1 MTVRTS
7 LNSTFFKSIL
17 IAVFVFLAYPWGS
30 TLSRKPF
37 IEDAWYGFTIARNY
51 ANGFG
56 ITIDGIQET
65 NGFQPLQV
73 LIDSFLFEITNSD
86 DFALELA
93 FSLRLLMHVCS
104 AQIFANLVA
113 RLNFH
118 ERNTSFSIFSFA
130 VYIFHPGIITSA
142 LNGLETGLLL
152 FLFLMFIKHLLCL
165 TSQESRVSSSVI
177 TTTYA
182 ILLIY
187 TRIDMIILI
196 ACVLIWYFLSIS
208 KRACVGIIVTLS
220 IAIAPWLTWNYKNFD
235 SVVPISGQ
243 QQLEP
248 LFSVSRMFH
257 MMKASLYNVSPW
269 LGSTYDQRNFSL
281 EVAFFLFRVLFF
293 VWVLR
298 IVLSGRDL
306 SKFTRFTSDSLIHLR
321 SNGSHFGLILALLLG
336 MLILCSYYSLM
347 TFSTYFYQRYSI
359 LLAPLTLLL
368 ILANVNVSTLAHRVI
383 AVAVLLISAFTFFN
397 FYQSNANE
405 NRLYDDQVMLVLN
418 SIPASEIVGARQ
430 SGTLGYFR
438 SRVINLDGKV
448 NPLVPKSSFAMGRYL
463 KTQQVNWLCDW
474 PSELSKILTY
484 YETDWRIFENNS
496 TVVCLKRNHE
506 NHRKRFP

>member
-1 MTVRTS
+1 MKTS

-17 IAVFVFLAYPWGS
+17 ITVFVFLSYPWGS
-30 TLSRKPF
+30 TLYRKPF
-37 IEDAWYGFTIARNY
+37 IEDAWYGFSIARNY

-56 ITIDGIQET
+56 ITIDGLQGT

-73 LIDSFLFEITNSD
+73 LIDSFLFKITNSD

-113 RLNFH
+113 RLNSH
-118 ERNTSFSIFSFA
+118 ERNTSFYIFSFA
-130 VYIFHPGIITSA
+130 IYLFHPGIITSA

-152 FLFLMFIKHLLCL
+152 FIFLMFIKHLVCL
-165 TSQESRVSSSVI
+165 TSQKTRVPSSVI
-177 TTTYA
+177 TATYS
-182 ILLIY
+182 IVLIY

-208 KRACVGIIVTLS
+208 KQACVGIFVTLS
-220 IAIAPWLTWNYKNFD
+220 IAVAPWFTWNYQTFD

-248 LFSVSRMFH
+248 SFSVSRMFH
-257 MMKASLYNVSPW
+257 MIKASLYNASPW
-269 LGSTYDQRNFSL
+269 LGSTYDQKNFSL

-298 IVLSGRDL
+298 IVLSGKEL
-306 SKFTRFTSDSLIHLR
+306 SKFKRFTSDSLIHLR
-321 SNGSHFGLILALLLG
+321 SMGSLFGLVVSLILG

-347 TFSTYFYQRYSI
+347 TFSTFFYQRYST

-368 ILANVNVSTLAHRVI
+368 ILANVNLSTLAHRRI
-383 AVAVLLISAFTFFN
+383 AVAALLISTFTFFN

-418 SIPASEIVGARQ
+418 SIPDSEIVGARQ

-438 SRVINLDGKV
+438 SHVINLDGKV
-448 NPLVPKSSFAMGRYL
+448 NPLAPKSSFAMGRYL

-474 PSELSKILTY
+474 PSELVKIVTY
-484 YETDWRIFENNS
+484 HEMDWKTFEKNS

-506 NHRKRFP
+506 NHLYHFP